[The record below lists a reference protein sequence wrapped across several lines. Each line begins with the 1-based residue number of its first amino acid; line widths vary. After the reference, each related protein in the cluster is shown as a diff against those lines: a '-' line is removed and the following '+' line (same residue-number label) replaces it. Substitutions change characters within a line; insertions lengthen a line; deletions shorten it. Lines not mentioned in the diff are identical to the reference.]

1 MSRVE
6 GPRAALWFA
15 VNVREF
21 PMKSRKSQWIVGL
34 AASATMAGC
43 ATAPNGVTAV
53 GQDAYHVRVV
63 GQRYETQTDANLKAL
78 NVAHQY
84 CDQLGKHV
92 MFRESTES
100 SEHAWSPKHE
110 DLVFVCMDAKDPA
123 FMRAAVET
131 VAPVVAKED

>member
-1 MSRVE
+1 
-6 GPRAALWFA
+6 
-15 VNVREF
+15 
-21 PMKSRKSQWIVGL
+21 MKSRKSPIAFGL
-34 AASATMAGC
+34 LASATMAGC
-43 ATAPNGVTAV
+43 AANSNGVTPV

-78 NVAHQY
+78 NAAHQY
-84 CDQLGKHV
+84 CDQLGRHV

-100 SEHAWSPKHE
+100 SEHAWSPKQE

-131 VAPVVAKED
+131 APPVVAKQD